1 MTSVKSNGR
10 NHITGGTAVEPPFAP
25 QENRRGPGSGSGESA
40 TGFPTASIQRV
51 HGERQLGIT
60 LQKIA
65 GAGLFALILVVGL
78 NLLINGLM
86 PQRIDRPS
94 SEITASEGGFD
105 ASAIQAASPA
115 AAGGGAEAAAV
126 EDKPL
131 PQRLAAANVGKGQ
144 GAAKKCLSCHN
155 FDEGA
160 GAKIGPNLFGVVGRP
175 KATFPGF
182 AYSDA
187 FKKLS
192 GNWNYQDLD
201 KFLTKP
207 GAFATG
213 TKMTFAGLPNG
224 EERADVI
231 AYLRSISPNAPPL
244 PQ

>member
-1 MTSVKSNGR
+1 M
-10 NHITGGTAVEPPFAP
+10 
-25 QENRRGPGSGSGESA
+25 
-40 TGFPTASIQRV
+40 
-51 HGERQLGIT
+51 GIT

-65 GAGLFALILVVGL
+65 GASLFALILVVGL

-94 SEITASEGGFD
+94 PDITASEGGFD
-105 ASAIQAASPA
+105 ASSIQNQTAAR
-115 AAGGGAEAAAV
+115 AGGAGETAAV

-131 PQRLAAANVGKGQ
+131 PQRLAAADVNKGQ
-144 GAAKKCLSCHN
+144 ASAKKCLSCHS
-155 FDEGA
+155 FDQGA
-160 GAKIGPNLFGVVGRP
+160 GIKIGPNLFGVVGRT

-192 GNWNYQDLD
+192 GAWSYEDLD

-207 GAFATG
+207 GAFAAG

-231 AYLRSISPNAPPL
+231 AYLRSISPQAPPP